1 MNVLALA
8 AAAALRLLDP
18 TGDAAGDGTLLPP
31 TSPAYAN
38 VSVFDIQEVTLAPG
52 AGEGEPT
59 VLAVSMGSIELSET
73 TPAGF
78 NKVVLDVYIDHVE
91 GGAEATLAG
100 PGLLMPP
107 GRGWDHV
114 VRVTPRG
121 AFGAVAPLD
130 PEVPVSWRPLDL
142 VLDGDTFVVTL
153 PWTIGQQADV
163 YAVSGLY
170 DAFSPTDWREVSPSP
185 SPWSFSSESQRLP
198 VVDVL
203 AVDQAAQVRVLEEGV
218 LPAPVTP
225 RDSGLPWLALSVGG
239 VLIALY
245 GLWLRRRVPAPAP
258 AKAEPEGERGA
269 EAPGG
274 EPAAVVPEG
283 EDAAEAAEG
292 EREAGVPEGE
302 EAAEGEREAEATRQ
316 QAADDDG
323 GAVAPDDAEARATE
337 EPAPATGDAPDEPG
351 EAGTPEEEGDA
362 AEGEPDVGGDAAR
375 PDPLAGAWGEE
386 DDEEDDDLA
395 GFVAGETQ
403 RRGVPG
409 PDAAEDDGG

>member
-130 PEVPVSWRPLDL
+130 PEVPVSWQPLDL

-239 VLIALY
+239 VLIALS

-269 EAPGG
+269 EAP
-274 EPAAVVPEG
+274 EG
-283 EDAAEAAEG
+283 ELD
-292 EREAGVPEGE
+292 AGVPEGE
-302 EAAEGEREAEATRQ
+302 EAAEGERAAEATRP

>member
-1 MNVLALA
+1 
-8 AAAALRLLDP
+8 
-18 TGDAAGDGTLLPP
+18 
-31 TSPAYAN
+31 
-38 VSVFDIQEVTLAPG
+38 LAPG
-52 AGEGEPT
+52 AGDGEPT

-225 RDSGLPWLALSVGG
+225 RASGLPWLALSVGG

-302 EAAEGEREAEATRQ
+302 EAAEGEREAGVPEGEEAAEGEREAEATRQ

-323 GAVAPDDAEARATE
+323 GAVEPDDAEARATE
-337 EPAPATGDAPDEPG
+337 EP
-351 EAGTPEEEGDA
+351 
-362 AEGEPDVGGDAAR
+362 
-375 PDPLAGAWGEE
+375 
-386 DDEEDDDLA
+386 
-395 GFVAGETQ
+395 
-403 RRGVPG
+403 
-409 PDAAEDDGG
+409 